1 MSAPAINPEPAP
13 LQGAQ
18 TVATDRSDRQVKIG
32 SFADPPAPT
41 ECPTSFLEPI
51 MTVLERASVCTL
63 DCPDTCSLT
72 VEVEGDRIVKV
83 RGSDALPYTGGII
96 CNKVGRYSTEFAH
109 GANRLHWPLR
119 RTGPRGSGRFERVGW
134 DEALDEIHRRVT
146 EVIERFGPQA
156 VIPLNYS
163 GPHGMLS
170 MDSMSLRFFHR
181 LGASQLYRRALC
193 GGVRSEAWAGTYG
206 PVPGIGPETAENAAL
221 NVVWGNNAT
230 VANLHLVRNI
240 RAAMRKGGR
249 LAVVD
254 PLRTKI
260 AQQADLHLA
269 LQPGT
274 DVLLAFALAV
284 ELERLGAHNDAFI
297 AEHVSGYE
305 EFMTL
310 ARAWPP
316 EKTSTECGV
325 ALADIRLL
333 AGWMAAA
340 DPLVLAPGNGLE
352 RGRNG
357 GSGIR
362 AAIALPALLGK
373 LGRHNG
379 IVLGAGNAF
388 PKTPAQLQRPDLI
401 PPGTRTI
408 NILDVGRH
416 LERDDLDPPLRA
428 VFIYNHNPVVVH
440 PDQNR
445 IKAGL
450 SREEIFYVGIEI
462 AMTESMQYCDI
473 VLPAASHFECDDL
486 YASYGHH
493 WLQRAEA
500 AIPPV
505 GEALPNTEI
514 FRRLAARFS
523 YIDACFRASDR
534 ELMDDAV
541 DAADPRLHGRR
552 GSEIPAGEAVRMTAP
567 DGRPLALFD
576 NVMPATPSGR
586 IELASDAL
594 AERWGEV
601 ARLPGFRPR
610 GGKFPLALISPSSAS
625 RISST
630 LLGRG
635 GIPSDAP
642 PLLMHPDNARARG
655 LGDTRRVRVWNDRGS
670 VILSLQV
677 TDAVPPGVVA
687 SEKGAWLATSPT
699 GQTISALVSADDR
712 ADLAQGACFNDTGVE
727 VGPA

>member
-1 MSAPAINPEPAP
+1 MPY
-13 LQGAQ
+13 L
-18 TVATDRSDRQVKIG
+18 V
-32 SFADPPAPT
+32 
-41 ECPTSFLEPI
+41 LEPI
-51 MTVLERASVCTL
+51 MTVLEHASVCTL

-72 VEVEGDRIVKV
+72 VEVEGDRIVKM
-83 RGSDALPYTGGII
+83 RGSDALPYTEGII
-96 CNKVGRYSTEFAH
+96 CNKVARYSAEFVH
-109 GANRLHWPLR
+109 GASRLHWPLR
-119 RTGPRGSGRFERVGW
+119 RTGPRGSSRFERVGW
-134 DEALDEIHRRVT
+134 NEALDEIHRRVT
-146 EVIERFGPQA
+146 AVIERFGPQA
-156 VIPLNYS
+156 VMPLNYS

-206 PVPGIGPETAENAAL
+206 PVSGIGPEAAANAEL

-230 VANLHLVRNI
+230 VANLHLVRKI
-240 RAAMRKGGR
+240 RAAMRRGGR
-249 LAVVD
+249 LAVID

-260 AQQADLHLA
+260 AEQADLHLA

-284 ELERLGAHNDAFI
+284 ELEQLGAHDHAFI

-310 ARAWPP
+310 ARAWPA
-316 EKTSTECGV
+316 EKAAVECGV
-325 ALADIRLL
+325 APTDIRLL

-373 LGRHNG
+373 LGSDNG

-408 NILDVGRH
+408 NILDVGRN

-445 IKAGL
+445 IKNGL
-450 SREEIFYVGIEI
+450 SREEIFLVGIEI

-500 AIPPV
+500 VIPPV

-523 YIDACFRASDR
+523 FTDTCFRASDR
-534 ELMDDAV
+534 ELMDDAI
-541 DAADPRLHGRR
+541 DAADPRLHGLR
-552 GSEIPAGEAVRMTAP
+552 GSEIPAGEAVRMSAP

-576 NVMPATPSGR
+576 NVMPATRSGR

-594 AERWGEV
+594 AERWGEA

-635 GIPSDAP
+635 GGPSDAP
-642 PLLMHPDNARARG
+642 PLMMHSDDARARG
-655 LGDTRRVRVWNDRGS
+655 LADERRVRVWNDRGS
-670 VILSLQV
+670 VILKLQI
-677 TDAVPPGVVA
+677 TDAVPRGVVA

-727 VGPA
+727 VGLA

>member
-1 MSAPAINPEPAP
+1 MA
-13 LQGAQ
+13 
-18 TVATDRSDRQVKIG
+18 V
-32 SFADPPAPT
+32 F
-41 ECPTSFLEPI
+41 
-51 MTVLERASVCTL
+51 ERASVCTL

-72 VEVEGDRIVKV
+72 VTVNEGRIIKV
-83 RGSDALPYTGGII
+83 RGSDALPYTDDVI
-96 CNKVGRYSTEFAH
+96 CNKVARHSAEFVHGKGR
-109 GANRLHWPLR
+109 LLWPLR
-119 RTGPRGSGRFERVGW
+119 RLGSRGSGQFARIGW
-134 DEALDEIHRRVT
+134 DEALDEIHERVIA
-146 EVIERFGPQA
+146 VIERFGPQA
-156 VIPLNYS
+156 VMPLNYA

-170 MDSMSLRFFHR
+170 TDSMSLRFFHR

-206 PVPGIGPETAENAAL
+206 AVPGISPEAAADAAL
-221 NVVWGNNAT
+221 NIVWGNNAT
-230 VANLHLVRNI
+230 VANLHLVRQT
-240 RAAMRKGGR
+240 RTAQRKGGR
-249 LAVVD
+249 LTVID

-260 AQQADLHLA
+260 AEQADLHLA
-269 LQPGT
+269 LRPGT

-284 ELERLGAHNDAFI
+284 ELERLGAHDRAFI
-297 AEHVSGYE
+297 AEHVAGYD
-305 EFMTL
+305 EFMAL
-310 ARAWPP
+310 AQAWPA
-316 EKTSTECGV
+316 EMAAGECGV
-325 ALADIRLL
+325 ALGDIRRL
-333 AGWMAAA
+333 AMWMAEA

-373 LGRHNG
+373 LGPRSG

-388 PKTPAQLQRPDLI
+388 PKTPAKLQRPDLV

-428 VFIYNHNPVVVH
+428 VFIYNHNPIVVH

-445 IKAGL
+445 LKTGL
-450 SREEIFYVGIEI
+450 SREEVFLVGIEI

-500 AIPPV
+500 VISPV

-523 YIDACFRASDR
+523 FTDACFGASDR
-534 ELMDDAV
+534 ELVDDAV
-541 DAADPRLHGRR
+541 DDADPRLRGLR
-552 GSEIPAGEAVRMTAP
+552 GSEIPADEALRMTAP

-576 NVMPATPSGR
+576 NVMPDTPSGR
-586 IELASDAL
+586 IELTSDTL
-594 AERWGEV
+594 AERWGQA

-610 GGKFPLALISPSSAS
+610 VGKFPLALISPSSAS

-630 LLGRG
+630 LLGPG
-635 GIPSDAP
+635 GKASEAP
-642 PLLMHPDNARARG
+642 PLLMHPDDARS
-655 LGDTRRVRVWNDRGS
+655 RRLVDKEAVRVWDDRGE
-670 VILSLQV
+670 VILKLQI
-677 TDAVPPGVVA
+677 TEMVPAGVVA

-727 VGPA
+727 VALV

>member
-1 MSAPAINPEPAP
+1 
-13 LQGAQ
+13 
-18 TVATDRSDRQVKIG
+18 
-32 SFADPPAPT
+32 
-41 ECPTSFLEPI
+41 

-72 VEVEGDRIVKV
+72 VEVEGDRILKV
-83 RGSDALPYTGGII
+83 RGSDALPYTGGVI
-96 CNKVGRYSTEFAH
+96 CNKVARYSAEFVH
-109 GANRLHWPLR
+109 GAGRLHWPLR
-119 RTGPRGSGRFERVGW
+119 RIGPRGSGRFERIGW
-134 DEALDEIHRRVT
+134 DEALDEIRQRVT
-146 EVIERFGPQA
+146 GVIERFGSQA
-156 VIPLNYS
+156 VMPLNYS

-206 PVPGIGPETAENAAL
+206 LVPGIAPEGAANAAL
-221 NVVWGNNAT
+221 NIVWGNNAT
-230 VANLHLVRNI
+230 VANLHLVREI
-240 RAAMRKGGR
+240 RAARRKGGR
-249 LAVVD
+249 LTVID

-260 AQQADLHLA
+260 AEQADLHLA

-284 ELERLGAHNDAFI
+284 ELERLGAHDQAFI

-305 EFMTL
+305 EFMAL
-310 ARAWPP
+310 AHAWPP
-316 EKTSTECGV
+316 ERAAKECGV
-325 ALADIRLL
+325 ALADIRRL
-333 AGWMAAA
+333 AGWMAEA

-373 LGRHNG
+373 LGRDSG

-428 VFIYNHNPVVVH
+428 VFIYNHNPIVVH

-445 IKAGL
+445 IKNGL
-450 SREEIFYVGIEI
+450 SREEIFLVGIEI

-500 AIPPV
+500 VIPPV
-505 GEALPNTEI
+505 GEALSNTEI

-523 YIDACFRASDR
+523 FADDCFRTGDR

-541 DAADPRLHGRR
+541 DANDPRLRGLR
-552 GSEIPAGEAVRMTAP
+552 GSEIPTGEAVRMTAP
-567 DGRPLALFD
+567 DGRPLALLD
-576 NVMPATPSGR
+576 NVMPDTPSGR
-586 IELASDAL
+586 IELASDVL
-594 AERWGEV
+594 AQRWGEA

-610 GGKFPLALISPSSAS
+610 AGKFPLALISPSSAS

-635 GIPSDAP
+635 GKASDAP
-642 PLLMHPDNARARG
+642 PLLMHPTDARSRG
-655 LGDTRRVRVWNDRGS
+655 LADKKSVRVWNDRGA
-670 VILSLQV
+670 VILRLQI
-677 TDAVPPGVVA
+677 TAAVPPGVVA

-712 ADLAQGACFNDTGVE
+712 ADLAQGACFNDTAVE
-727 VGPA
+727 VGLA